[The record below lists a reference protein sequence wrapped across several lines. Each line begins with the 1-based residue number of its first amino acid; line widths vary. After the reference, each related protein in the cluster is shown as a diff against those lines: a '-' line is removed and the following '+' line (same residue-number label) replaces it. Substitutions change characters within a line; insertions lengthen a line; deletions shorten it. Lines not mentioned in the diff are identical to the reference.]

1 MRARRYETY
10 PKGYIMQ
17 KLTGRQVRHLR
28 GLGHHLHPV
37 VMIGKEEVSESLIR
51 SVEEALDAH
60 ELIKVKIQEGCM
72 LDRKEAAE
80 MLAERSGAAV
90 VQILGKTILLFRRSP
105 EGKVEL
111 P

>member
-1 MRARRYETY
+1 
-10 PKGYIMQ
+10 MQ

-60 ELIKVKIQEGCM
+60 ELIKIKLQEGA
-72 LDRKEAAE
+72 LTDRKEAAE
-80 MLAERSGAAV
+80 ILAERTGAAV
-90 VQILGKTILLFRRSP
+90 IQILGKTILLFRRSP
-105 EGKVEL
+105 AEKIEM

>member
-1 MRARRYETY
+1 
-10 PKGYIMQ
+10 MQ

-51 SVEEALDAH
+51 SVEAALDSH
-60 ELIKVKIQEGCM
+60 ELIKVKIQEGCLM
-72 LDRKEAAE
+72 DRKEAAE
-80 MLAERSGAAV
+80 ILSEQTGATV

-105 EGKVEL
+105 EEKIDLKG
-111 P
+111 

>member
-1 MRARRYETY
+1 
-10 PKGYIMQ
+10 MQ
-17 KLTGRQVRHLR
+17 KLTGKQVRHLR

-37 VMIGKEEVSESLIR
+37 VMIGKEEIRESLIK

-60 ELIKVKIQEGCM
+60 ELIKIKLQEGYLM
-72 LDRKEAAE
+72 DRKEAAE
-80 MLAERSGAAV
+80 ILAERTGAAV

-105 EGKVEL
+105 EEKVEL

>member
-1 MRARRYETY
+1 
-10 PKGYIMQ
+10 MQ
-17 KLTGRQVRHLR
+17 KLTGKQGRHLR

-37 VMIGKEEVSESLIR
+37 VMIGKEEISESLIR

-60 ELIKVKIQEGCM
+60 ELIKIKLQEGYLM
-72 LDRKEAAE
+72 DRKEAAE
-80 MLAERSGAAV
+80 ILAERTGAAV

-105 EGKVEL
+105 EEKVEL